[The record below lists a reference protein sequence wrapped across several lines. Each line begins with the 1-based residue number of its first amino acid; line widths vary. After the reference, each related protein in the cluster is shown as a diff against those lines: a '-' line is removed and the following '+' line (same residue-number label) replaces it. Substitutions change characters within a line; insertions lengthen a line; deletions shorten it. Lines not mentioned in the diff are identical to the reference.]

1 MNEFIEMCAAIG
13 ICTLYIGVTAIPGL
27 VGYHFLKHT
36 TIDKPHD
43 FLAAAKSMLISYG
56 VGLILFVWSMVYF
69 LIIKG

>member
-1 MNEFIEMCAAIG
+1 MNDFIKMCAGIG
-13 ICTLYIGVTAIPGL
+13 LLTLYVGTTGIPGL
-27 VGYHFLKHT
+27 IGYHFLKRT

-56 VGLILFVWSMVYF
+56 VGLIIFAWSAIYF